1 MKYCLILLGMKQK
14 KNSREELPCG
24 SVVKNDED

>member
-1 MKYCLILLGMKQK
+1 MKYGLTLLGMKQ

-24 SVVKNDED
+24 SVVINDED